1 MRRKR
6 RIKASIKRE
15 IKDFVKTFLVI
26 AVCVFVC
33 ANFIVRPVKVKGSS
47 MYPTLQDSEYGFSNI
62 IGTKISKLKRFD
74 IVVIYIPEKKEYIVK
89 RVIGLPNEKVS
100 YVDDQLYINDQ
111 PVEEPFLNTE
121 YKNSYDGTFT
131 DGVLETTLRDD
142 EYYCLGD
149 NRPNSKDSRYYGPFS
164 VKNIS
169 SKGIL
174 ILLPLQSIN
183 LLTW

>member
-1 MRRKR
+1 MPIEGFDYKGFA
-6 RIKASIKRE
+6 ASMSEQAKELVPQELEDRE
-15 IKDFVKTFLVI
+15 
-26 AVCVFVC
+26 
-33 ANFIVRPVKVKGSS
+33 
-47 MYPTLQDSEYGFSNI
+47 
-62 IGTKISKLKRFD
+62 
-74 IVVIYIPEKKEYIVK
+74 KEYIVK

-121 YKNSYDGTFT
+121 YKNSYNGTFT
-131 DGVLETTLRDD
+131 DGVLETTLGDD

-174 ILLPLQSIN
+174 ILWPLQSIN